1 MNLTEADRQWL
12 AGYLEGE
19 GSFLRPTPSSPNRCI
34 VQVAAT
40 DEDVI
45 ARVAA
50 MWGQTYHRSD
60 PKPGIWKPNYRVQI
74 RGHAAAAL
82 MEQLRPL
89 MGERRRQQID
99 AAMAGQAPRGPHPN
113 QRLTDAQ
120 VTAIRSRRGE
130 RARTLAHE
138 YGVSRSLVY
147 HLWEGTRRP
156 VAQQQ
161 SDAFTPRV

>member
-1 MNLTEADRQWL
+1 MNPADRHWL

-19 GSFLRPTPSSPNRCI
+19 GSFLRPMPSSPDRCVI
-34 VQVAAT
+34 AVAST

-50 MWGQTYHRSD
+50 LLGVAYHRSD
-60 PKPGIWKPNYRVQI
+60 RRPGIWKPSYRVQL
-74 RGHAAAAL
+74 RGQPAASL
-82 MEQLRPL
+82 MIHLRPL
-89 MGERRRQQID
+89 MGERRRAQID
-99 AAMAGQAPRGPHPN
+99 RALAGQAPVRPHPN
-113 QRLTDAQ
+113 RKLTDNQ
-120 VTAIRSRRGE
+120 VADIRRRRSEG
-130 RARTLAHE
+130 AKKLAAE

-147 HLWEGTRRP
+147 HLWEGTRRL